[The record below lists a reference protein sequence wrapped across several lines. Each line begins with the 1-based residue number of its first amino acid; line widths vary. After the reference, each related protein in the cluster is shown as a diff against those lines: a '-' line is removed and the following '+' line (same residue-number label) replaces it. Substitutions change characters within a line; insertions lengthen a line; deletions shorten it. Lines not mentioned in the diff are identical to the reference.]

1 MLYFIKFCYQ
11 WLLPPAIFILMLA
24 GITIYMY
31 RRRAPGRMGL
41 LLVTALLYLFSL
53 RLPAMMLMQ
62 SLEYAIP
69 QPQNPSGDVLLML
82 GNGAIGDVPDI
93 TGLGQPSET
102 MGKNMLMTLRLH
114 RQMNLPILISGGT
127 VFEDAGNEASIASRE
142 FPEMG
147 VPKDMLF
154 SEGGSRNTVENAQLS
169 KKICEE
175 HGWSR
180 PIVTVVALQAPRTAM
195 IFEREG
201 MNVTIYPTHYR
212 TGASWHFHPVLD
224 LVPDGGNL
232 SNCAAAIREY
242 LGIAALYL
250 RLQ

>member
-11 WLLPPAIFILMLA
+11 WILPPAVFILMLA

-31 RRRAPGRMGL
+31 RRHAPGRTALAVVTL
-41 LLVTALLYLFSL
+41 LLYVFSL
-53 RLPAMMLMQ
+53 RLPAMLLMQ
-62 SLEYAIP
+62 PLEYAIP
-69 QPQNPSGDVLLML
+69 QPQSPKGDVLLML

-93 TGLGQPSET
+93 TGMGQPSGT

-127 VFEDAGNEASIASRE
+127 VFTDSGNEASIAVRD
-142 FPEMG
+142 FREMG
-147 VPKDMLF
+147 VPENELF
-154 SEGGSRNTVENAQLS
+154 PESKSRNTVENARFS
-169 KKICEE
+169 KEICAQYSWT
-175 HGWSR
+175 H
-180 PIVTVVALQAPRTAM
+180 PIVTVVALQAPRTAK

-212 TGASWHFHPVLD
+212 TGASWNFHPVLD
-224 LVPDGGNL
+224 LIPDGGNL
-232 SNCAAAIREY
+232 SNSAAAIREY
-242 LGIAALYL
+242 IGIAALYL